1 MNKTKDNKLK
11 HYVDND
17 IQEMINV
24 LKNTEEDTI
33 RWNPSKEEWSIM
45 QVVVHVS
52 ESIPFWLNEIERV
65 KKDPTVKWG
74 RGYFDKNR
82 LITLSKENIDNTT
95 LDEAITNLEKV
106 PLLVKETL
114 ESLTDEQPQEKAI
127 QFMIDIEVIKHI
139 EGHLHQVKRNL
150 SNKEKA
156 AWNLI

>member
-52 ESIPFWLNEIERV
+52 ESIHFWLNEIERV

-74 RGYFDKNR
+74 RGYFDNNR
-82 LITLSKENIDNTT
+82 RITLSNENSDKTKIHQEINN
-95 LDEAITNLEKV
+95 IEKV
-106 PLLVKETL
+106 PLIVTKTIQ
-114 ESLTDEQPQEKAI
+114 SLTDKQNQEKDI
-127 QFMIDIEVIKHI
+127 QFNRESEVIKHR
-139 EGHLHQVKRNL
+139 EGHLHQVNRNL

-156 AWNLI
+156 SWNLT